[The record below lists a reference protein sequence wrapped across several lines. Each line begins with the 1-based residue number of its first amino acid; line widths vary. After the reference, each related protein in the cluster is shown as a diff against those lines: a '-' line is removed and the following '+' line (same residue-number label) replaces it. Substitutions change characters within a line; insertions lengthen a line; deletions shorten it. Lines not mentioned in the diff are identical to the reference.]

1 MLKTKLGV
9 TKLLLTVVL
18 VVALTAAVC
27 LNFAFA
33 EGEPQTREF
42 NANFDRELASVSNGT
57 TGAVA
62 AYRSLS
68 WTAGQC
74 AVAGDH
80 PIYKMADG
88 KIQDGQAT
96 ALKLEVRSVDE
107 SIKLADLMLNIHLS
121 DPLNLASY
129 ALNSED
135 LDVTLSEGTDI
146 GANWTII
153 TIDFTQSEVKVGGE
167 NWNSALEG
175 AWAGFHLTTSSDT
188 VAGKLDIRTISILE
202 GETETVLSNFAN
214 VTPGYWSGSDEGT
227 YVDVPAHYE
236 ISEST
241 EISSAVATSNNTDE
255 TYSAIVL
262 RIAGSGS
269 VTVAPIVDGV
279 AGTAKNWSD
288 LTDLEGT
295 AVAALDGTYRNA
307 VISLESLGAKN
318 IQGVKIA
325 VSGGSV
331 NVCNA
336 FFTNL
341 ETVVPDTRFPT
352 LDPETITYLSQFNF
366 EYTPEHA
373 WSAAGVEA
381 VAPFNCDYI
390 IAYGALDAP
399 ITNGHAVL
407 DASAGDYV
415 NLKIRSKTGSEGKEY
430 LVIKYKLEGREDLA
444 TFRLAAVKSDPDV
457 ATDIIW
463 IDNLVVG
470 TALSSQ
476 SEINPYVGDNGYQY
490 LVINT
495 EKTFGT
501 TQINGVDM
509 YIGGEGK
516 MLIDEIFYCDRVLP
530 KLNLETKQSFDT
542 FDAVPS
548 TESGY
553 WWADISDASKVTAED
568 GALKISVPA
577 NTAVCVGGA
586 KPNNNKDFNLSHMV
600 IRMKGNLGMDTF
612 RIIWLDGAETY
623 FNQDQFKTLTG
634 KPFVLTEEYQDF
646 IIDLDA
652 SGINREIE
660 GFRLWLG
667 GWNAADGEIYID
679 EIYFAN
685 KQELQLDTTKEIIFD
700 NYDAVPSTESGY
712 WWQDISDASKVAA
725 EDGALKISVPA
736 NTAVCVG
743 GAKPENNKDASYK
756 YMIIR
761 MKGDLDM
768 GTFRITW
775 LDDTTTFFNQ
785 GAFKTINGKAFE
797 LTNEYQD
804 FIIDLDA
811 SGINREIEGFRLW
824 LGGWNATDGT
834 LYIDKI
840 SFAPAIGDIVVLP
853 TNDDAK
859 PVIGEVTVPE
869 TATAGDQI
877 TVSAT
882 ATDNYGEVTISY
894 KVTLNG
900 AEIANENGVFT
911 ATEAGTYDVK
921 VIATD
926 AAGNV
931 SELAKAVAVNAVP
944 NPEPE
949 PEPEPAPEGLSTGA
963 IVGIVVACVAVAAG
977 AVVAVILIRKRKQK

>member
-33 EGEPQTREF
+33 EGEAQTRDF
-42 NANFDRELASVSNGT
+42 NASFDRELASVSNGT

-62 AYRSLS
+62 AYRSLG

-80 PIYKMADG
+80 PIFKMADG
-88 KIQDGQAT
+88 KIQDGQVT
-96 ALKLEVRSVDE
+96 ALKLEVRSVDQ

-135 LDVTLSEGTDI
+135 LDVTLSSGTEI
-146 GANWTII
+146 GADWTVI

-175 AWAGFHLTTSSDT
+175 AWAGFHLTTTSDT
-188 VAGKLDIRTISILE
+188 VAGKLDIRTVSILE
-202 GETETVLSNFAN
+202 GETETVLANFADVN
-214 VTPGYWSGSDEGT
+214 PGYWSGSDEGT

-236 ISEST
+236 ISDAT
-241 EISSAVATSNNTDE
+241 EIVSTVATSNNTDE

-279 AGTAKNWSD
+279 AGTAKNWSE
-288 LTDLEGT
+288 LTDLAGT

-307 VISLESLGAKN
+307 VISLESLGAKK
-318 IQGVKIA
+318 IQGVKVA
-325 VSGGSV
+325 VSGGTV
-331 NVCNA
+331 NVCSA

-366 EYTPEHA
+366 EYTPAHE

-381 VAPFNCDYI
+381 VASFNCDYI
-390 IAYGALDAP
+390 IAYGTLDAP

-407 DASAGDYV
+407 DASTGDYV

-444 TFRLAAVKSDPDV
+444 NFRLAAVKSEPDV
-457 ATDIIW
+457 DTDVVW
-463 IDNLVVG
+463 IDNIVVG
-470 TALSSQ
+470 TALPSK
-476 SEINPYVGDNGYQY
+476 SEINPYVGENGYQY

-501 TQINGVDM
+501 TQINGVNM
-509 YIGGEGK
+509 YLGGEGK

-530 KLNLETKQSFDT
+530 KLNLETKQAFDS

-548 TESGY
+548 APDY
-553 WWADISDASKVTAED
+553 WWTDFSDASKVTAED

-577 NTAVCVGGA
+577 NTPVCVGGA
-586 KPNNNKDFNLSHMV
+586 KPGNNKDAKRGYMI

-612 RIIWLDGAETY
+612 RIAWLDGSTTF
-623 FNQDQFKTLTG
+623 FNQDSFKTLTG
-634 KPFVLTEEYQDF
+634 KPFVLTNEYQDF

-679 EIYFAN
+679 EIYFAD
-685 KQELQLDTTKEIIFD
+685 KQELKLDTTKEITFD
-700 NYDAVPSTESGY
+700 SFDAVPSTDGGY
-712 WWQDISDASKVAA
+712 WWTDFSDASKVAA
-725 EDGALKISVPA
+725 EDGALKITVPA

-775 LDDTTTFFNQ
+775 LDDSTTFFNQ
-785 GAFKTINGKAFE
+785 DKFQTINGKPFV

-811 SGINREIEGFRLW
+811 SGINRAIEGFRLW

-853 TNDDAK
+853 TNDDTK
-859 PVIGEVTVPE
+859 PVIGEVTIPG

-900 AEIANENGVFT
+900 TEIANENGVFT

-931 SELAKAVAVNAVP
+931 SEVAKAVAVSAAT
-944 NPEPE
+944 PEPT
-949 PEPEPAPEGLSTGA
+949 PEPTPDGLSTGA
-963 IVGIVVACVAVAAG
+963 IVGIVVACVVVAAG